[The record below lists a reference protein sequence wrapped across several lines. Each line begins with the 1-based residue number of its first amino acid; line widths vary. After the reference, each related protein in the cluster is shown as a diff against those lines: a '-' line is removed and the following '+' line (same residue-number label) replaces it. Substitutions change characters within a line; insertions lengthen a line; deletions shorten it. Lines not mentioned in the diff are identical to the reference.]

1 MLPLER
7 DRLVS
12 DELIELVTASLAAAG
27 DRGALAESA

>member
-12 DELIELVTASLAAAG
+12 DELVELVTASLEAARN
-27 DRGALAESA
+27 RGAVTEPA